1 MVNNKLK
8 KINIKNR
15 TCYYLHDLRKINDL
29 DFKNI
34 AVDEKSDIDIYIYYL
49 RYKIPYSTNNLSII
63 FIKTNACI
71 KDFYGLKYL
80 TLLPTDEKDKGVL
93 I

>member
-8 KINIKNR
+8 KINTKNR

-34 AVDEKSDIDIYIYYL
+34 AIDEKSDKDIYIYYL
-49 RYKIPYSTNNLSII
+49 RYKIP
-63 FIKTNACI
+63 
-71 KDFYGLKYL
+71 
-80 TLLPTDEKDKGVL
+80 
-93 I
+93 

>member
-15 TCYYLHDLRKINDL
+15 TCYYLHDLRKIKDL

-34 AVDEKSDIDIYIYYL
+34 AVDEKSDKDIYIYDL
-49 RYKIPYSTNNLSII
+49 RYKIP
-63 FIKTNACI
+63 
-71 KDFYGLKYL
+71 
-80 TLLPTDEKDKGVL
+80 
-93 I
+93 